1 MRRPSRTAILV
12 SLAFIIAI
20 CSALAA
26 GLAVTAALNP
36 PDRGEDVKNV
46 REGIHR
52 LIGVSQA
59 NLSEP
64 WRIAMTEEIRIE
76 AAKHPDM
83 RVVVTDAVDSSERQV
98 ADVRKLLAY
107 GIDLLIISPNESAA
121 LTPVVAEAYHEVP
134 VIVLDRD
141 VEGYDYT
148 LYIGPDNGLVGR
160 ETGRY
165 VSELLGARGGTVLEV
180 QGRSGSP
187 PTVDR
192 SESLREEITRYP
204 SIVIAPPVT
213 ADWLR
218 DRAEDLLFERF
229 KTQKAPDAV
238 VAQNDAMAYGAALA
252 AHRAGLSNI
261 DIIGVDGLEG
271 PNGGLDL
278 VRRGVLSATFICPT
292 GGKEAVNY
300 AVDILDKK
308 AGIPKK
314 IYLRTRKVTARA
326 AVAQEPLPSISSSAP
341 VRAKARTRPI
351 RLGFAQV
358 GSESHWRLANTRSI
372 VEAARN
378 AGIDLYFEDGKQ
390 SQEVQ
395 IEAIRSFIRRGL
407 DVIAFSPIVEG
418 GWEDIL
424 TEAKE
429 AGIPV
434 ILSDREVNLKN
445 EELWATFVG
454 SDFMEEGR
462 RAARW
467 LLGYMRGRIPE
478 DGTVRIVELR
488 GTEGSAP
495 ALDRKEGFESI
506 LSTHPEYRI
515 IRSEVGN
522 FTVDLGRD
530 RMREI
535 LATEKG
541 RIDVLF
547 AHNDDMAFGAIEAI
561 EEVGLIPGKD
571 IIIVSVDAVR
581 EAFRAMIAGKLN
593 CTVECTP
600 LLGPQLMKVVQDYMD
615 GVDLPTRIITSE
627 EVFPAEVARE
637 VIRERKY

>member
-1 MRRPSRTAILV
+1 MRLPSRLSVFII
-12 SLAFIIAI
+12 LAFIASI
-20 CSALAA
+20 SAALVA
-26 GLAVTAALNP
+26 GLAVTAAMNP
-36 PDRGEDVKNV
+36 PDRGEETIRAKDGV
-46 REGIHR
+46 RR

-64 WRIAMTEEIRIE
+64 WRIAMTEEIRTE
-76 AAKHPDM
+76 AAKYPDI
-83 RVVVTDAVDSSERQV
+83 RVVVADAVDSSERQV

-107 GIDLLIISPNESAA
+107 GIDLLIISPTEAAA
-121 LTPVVAEAYHEVP
+121 LTPVVADAYRQVP

-141 VEGYDYT
+141 VEGYDYS
-148 LYIGPDNGLVGR
+148 LYIGPDNGLIGR

-165 VSELLGARGGTVLEV
+165 VSELLGGRGGTVLEV

-187 PTVDR
+187 PAEAR
-192 SESLREEITRYP
+192 SESLREEIARYP

-218 DRAEDLLFERF
+218 DRAEDLLLERF
-229 KTQKAPDAV
+229 SAQKAPDAI

-292 GGKEAVNY
+292 GGKEAVAY

-314 IYLRTRKVTARA
+314 IYLRTRKVTARTNL
-326 AVAQEPLPSISSSAP
+326 AQQVYPPASAAP
-341 VRAKARTRPI
+341 VRPKPRNRPI

-358 GSESHWRLANTRSI
+358 GSESRWRLANTRSI
-372 VEAARN
+372 VEAARE

-390 SQEVQ
+390 RQEVQ

-407 DVIAFSPIVEG
+407 DVIALSPIVES
-418 GWEDIL
+418 GWEDVL

-434 ILSDREVNLKN
+434 ILSDREVDLKD
-445 EELWATFVG
+445 ESLWTTFVG
-454 SDFMEEGR
+454 SDFTEEGR

-467 LLGYMRGRIPE
+467 LLAYMRGRIPA
-478 DGTVRIVELR
+478 DGMVRIVELR

-495 ALDRKEGFESI
+495 ALDRKVGFETT
-506 LSTHPEYRI
+506 LAAHPAFRI
-515 IRSEVGN
+515 VRSEVAN
-522 FTVDLGRD
+522 FYLDQGRD

-535 LATEKG
+535 LAAERE

-547 AHNDDMAFGAIEAI
+547 AHNDDMALGAIEAM
-561 EEVGLIPGKD
+561 EEAGIAPGKD
-571 IIIVSVDAVR
+571 IVIVSVDAVR

-600 LLGPQLMKVVQDYMD
+600 LLGPQLMKVVQDFMD
-615 GVDLPTRIITSE
+615 GVDLPTRIITAE
-627 EVFPAEVARE
+627 EVFPAEVAKE